1 MKNLKNKTPKT
12 PPGIPVQPKQKP
24 FPQATGYPNWPR
36 KIGML
41 PGSPQDLNRNPGD
54 TNKP

>member
-1 MKNLKNKTPKT
+1 LKNLKNKTPKT